1 MNTICTV
8 VGQWQHASTDIDL
21 EAQTVTG
28 THALV
33 ALPTLPPSARSAA
46 APTRT
51 PVHDRAMSH
60 SESDPVDDF
69 FGVTRPRATHE
80 SRHDS
85 VSRSSVAFS
94 RVSAALDGDAP
105 PPYVEGSELP
115 AYDVAP
121 REPPTLAMYLFK
133 FGFLFPPFWIMGAI
147 ILLSPLKAPADFEPS
162 KSDAERQELVQ
173 LIRNTELKWA
183 KRSVWA
189 LLAFIVSL
197 GVICGIVA
205 AVVRNSS

>member
-85 VSRSSVAFS
+85 
-94 RVSAALDGDAP
+94 
-105 PPYVEGSELP
+105 GSELP

-173 LIRNTELKWA
+173 LIRSTELKWA
-183 KRSVWA
+183 KRSAWA

-205 AVVRNSS
+205 AVVKNSS